1 MRKID
6 FGKLVVLF
14 ATTVF
19 GLSATSCSDNS
30 EDEKIISDE
39 TVVNSNDDA
48 IAVTAGAYATWSRF
62 SSGYSFIVESATS
75 GTVSFEGE
83 EDAAGPTISRLEL
96 EPTNS
101 YFTGVWARNTQAIAA
116 ANDAIS
122 KITAAQGVDAATKK
136 LTIARNKLIRGLA
149 YSYLVQLFGEVP
161 LNLTPGVEV
170 TTRSSIDAV
179 YTQIVKDL
187 EEAAADLPAA
197 DATISNPSK
206 GTAWALLS
214 RVYLAW
220 GNNPLSQSQVQAIV
234 NSRQDPAVSY
244 NTSRLEKAVEYA
256 DKVINSRVYKLQPNY
271 DDIWG
276 TGNETKG
283 PEKILTFVK
292 DGDAAGSGN
301 HQTHCSFTFAFDVQK
316 DNHIGPSNHDLWKNW
331 PEGDVRR
338 EWSYTSHLVNAE
350 TGKDVSF
357 LPPVTLPRFGKYIDH
372 TYENSYNICITKN
385 DLDRV
390 ELRYAEV
397 LLNKAEALV
406 ELGRDNATA
415 TALVNQ
421 LQERA
426 FGNDQHNYASVTL
439 DDIKQEWAY
448 EFTYEQ
454 KSWFNLVRWKQ
465 LIADVLSV
473 ENLTYFD
480 QANVD
485 AISEQGGDNA
495 AVQFFQKVHKHLH
508 AKYDKI
514 SGKYYRFPIPTGQ
527 SGEDLGITP
536 QNPGY

>member
-1 MRKID
+1 MKKKNI
-6 FGKLVVLF
+6 F
-14 ATTVF
+14 
-19 GLSATSCSDNS
+19 LSAAIAATLSFALTSCSNDDDDNN
-30 EDEKIISDE
+30 ISGE
-39 TVVNSNDDA
+39 TVVKNDADA
-48 IAVTAGAYATWSRF
+48 ISITAGSYATWSRF

-83 EDAAGPTISRLEL
+83 ESADGPTISRLEF
-96 EPTNS
+96 EPTNG

-116 ANDAIS
+116 ANDAIE
-122 KITAAQGVDAATKK
+122 KISAAESVSEATKA
-136 LTIARNKLIRGLA
+136 LTIARNKLIRGLS
-149 YSYLVQLFGEVP
+149 YSVLVQLFGEVP
-161 LNLTPGVEV
+161 INLNTGTEV

-179 YTQIVKDL
+179 YNQIVKDL
-187 EEAAADLPAA
+187 EDAAAALP
-197 DATISNPSK
+197 DTETLPSNPTKS
-206 GTAWALLS
+206 TAWGLLS

-220 GNNPLSQSQVQAIV
+220 GNNPLTREQVEAIKDARV
-234 NSRQDPAVSY
+234 DPAVSY
-244 NTSRLEKAVEYA
+244 NITRLEKAVEYA
-256 DKVINSRVYKLQPNY
+256 DKVISAGKYALQNNY

-276 TGNETKG
+276 TGNETRG
-283 PEKILTFVK
+283 PEKLLTFIK

-316 DNHIGPSNHDLWKNW
+316 DNHIGPSNHDRWANW
-331 PEGDVRR
+331 DNGDKRR

-350 TGKDVSF
+350 TGEDVSF

-385 DLDRV
+385 DLDRI

-406 ELGRDNATA
+406 ELGKDNATA
-415 TALVNQ
+415 TDLINQ
-421 LQERA
+421 LRKRA
-426 FGNDQHNYASVTL
+426 FGNSSHNLSSVTL

-454 KSWFNLVRWKQ
+454 RSWYNVVRWKS
-465 LIADVLSV
+465 LLSDLLSV
-473 ENLTYFD
+473 EKLTYFD

-485 AISEQGGDNA
+485 AIKTAGGDEA
-495 AVQFFQKVHKHLH
+495 AQQFFQKVHKHLH
-508 AKYDKI
+508 AKYDKA

-527 SGEDLGITP
+527 EGEDLGIRP

>member
-14 ATTVF
+14 TTTVF

-30 EDEKIISDE
+30 EDEKIISNE
-39 TVVNSNDDA
+39 TVVNTNDDA

-122 KITAAQGVDAATKK
+122 KITSSETIDAATKR

-161 LNLTPGVEV
+161 LNLTPGAEV

-187 EEAAADLPAA
+187 EEAAADLPAT

-256 DKVINSRVYKLQPNY
+256 DKVINSGVYQLQPNY

-276 TGNETKG
+276 TGNEKKG

-316 DNHIGPSNHDLWKNW
+316 DNHIGPSNHDRWKNW

-338 EWSYTSHLVNAE
+338 EWSYTSHLVNGE
-350 TGKDVSF
+350 TGKDVAF

-372 TYENSYNICITKN
+372 TYENSFNICITKN

-473 ENLTYFD
+473 QNLTYFD

>member
-1 MRKID
+1 MK
-6 FGKLVVLF
+6 KNVL
-14 ATTVF
+14 
-19 GLSATSCSDNS
+19 LSAAIAAALPFAFTSCSSSND
-30 EDEKIISDE
+30 DENKVITDE
-39 TVVNSNDDA
+39 TVVNTDA
-48 IAVTAGAYATWSRF
+48 DAVSITAGAYATWSRF

-75 GTVSFEGE
+75 GTISFEGE
-83 EDAAGPTISRLEL
+83 ESAAGPVISRLEL

-116 ANDAIS
+116 ANDAIE
-122 KITAAQGVDAATKK
+122 KINAAAGVSTSTKK
-136 LTIARNKLIRGLA
+136 ITIARNKLIRGLA
-149 YSYLVQLFGEVP
+149 YSILVQLFGEVP
-161 LNLTPGVEV
+161 LTLTTGTEV

-187 EEAAADLPAA
+187 EEAAADLP
-197 DATISNPSK
+197 DTETLPSNPTKS
-206 GTAWALLS
+206 TAWGLLS

-220 GNNPLSQSQVQAIV
+220 GNNPLSLEQVQAIA

-244 NTSRLEKAVEYA
+244 NNSRLQKAVEYA
-256 DKVINSRVYKLQPNY
+256 DKVINAGKYGLQPNY

-276 TGNETKG
+276 TGNETRG
-283 PEKILTFVK
+283 PEKLLTFVK

-316 DNHIGPSNHDLWKNW
+316 DNHIGPSNHDRWVNW
-331 PEGDVRR
+331 DASDKRR

-350 TGKDVSF
+350 TGSDVSF

-385 DLDRV
+385 DLDRI

-406 ELGRDNATA
+406 ELGQDNATA
-415 TALVNQ
+415 TNLINQ
-421 LQERA
+421 LRERA
-426 FGNDQHNYASVTL
+426 FGNSEHNLTSVTL
-439 DDIKQEWAY
+439 DDIKQEWSY

-454 KSWFNLVRWKQ
+454 KSWYNQVRWKT
-465 LIADVLSV
+465 LVADLLSV
-473 ENLTYFD
+473 QNLTYFD

-485 AISEQGGDNA
+485 AITTNGGDNA
-495 AVQFFQKVHKHLH
+495 ALQFFQKVHKHLH
-508 AKYDKI
+508 AKYDKA

-527 SGEDLGITP
+527 TGEDLGIKP

>member
-83 EDAAGPTISRLEL
+83 EDADGPTISRLEL
-96 EPTNS
+96 EPTNG

-187 EEAAADLPAA
+187 EEAAADLPAT
-197 DATISNPSK
+197 DATISTPSK

-220 GNNPLSQSQVQAIV
+220 GNNPLSQSQVQA
-234 NSRQDPAVSY
+234 
-244 NTSRLEKAVEYA
+244 K
-256 DKVINSRVYKLQPNY
+256 
-271 DDIWG
+271 
-276 TGNETKG
+276 
-283 PEKILTFVK
+283 
-292 DGDAAGSGN
+292 
-301 HQTHCSFTFAFDVQK
+301 
-316 DNHIGPSNHDLWKNW
+316 
-331 PEGDVRR
+331 
-338 EWSYTSHLVNAE
+338 
-350 TGKDVSF
+350 
-357 LPPVTLPRFGKYIDH
+357 
-372 TYENSYNICITKN
+372 
-385 DLDRV
+385 
-390 ELRYAEV
+390 
-397 LLNKAEALV
+397 
-406 ELGRDNATA
+406 
-415 TALVNQ
+415 
-421 LQERA
+421 
-426 FGNDQHNYASVTL
+426 
-439 DDIKQEWAY
+439 
-448 EFTYEQ
+448 
-454 KSWFNLVRWKQ
+454 
-465 LIADVLSV
+465 
-473 ENLTYFD
+473 
-480 QANVD
+480 
-485 AISEQGGDNA
+485 
-495 AVQFFQKVHKHLH
+495 
-508 AKYDKI
+508 
-514 SGKYYRFPIPTGQ
+514 
-527 SGEDLGITP
+527 
-536 QNPGY
+536 